1 MRGLVFALAVAPLG
15 ALALPSDQPAAPAKT
30 QAAPADRSS
39 EAFGP
44 KRLRLARSLGL
55 AVALDLEEDQA
66 GQMRALMAKYDAR
79 CRPLRR
85 RHLEAS
91 RLVRRIAHGERAT
104 ASVTDAAVREALDL
118 EAQIGQ
124 VHREMFEELSS
135 GLSPRQRARA
145 AVFFA
150 AFRDRFGVEAESGR
164 AGAARRGERK

>member
-1 MRGLVFALAVAPLG
+1 
-15 ALALPSDQPAAPAKT
+15 
-30 QAAPADRSS
+30 
-39 EAFGP
+39 
-44 KRLRLARSLGL
+44 
-55 AVALDLEEDQA
+55 
-66 GQMRALMAKYDAR
+66 
-79 CRPLRR
+79 
-85 RHLEAS
+85 
-91 RLVRRIAHGERAT
+91 VRRIARGERAT

-124 VHREMFEELSS
+124 VHREMFEELSR